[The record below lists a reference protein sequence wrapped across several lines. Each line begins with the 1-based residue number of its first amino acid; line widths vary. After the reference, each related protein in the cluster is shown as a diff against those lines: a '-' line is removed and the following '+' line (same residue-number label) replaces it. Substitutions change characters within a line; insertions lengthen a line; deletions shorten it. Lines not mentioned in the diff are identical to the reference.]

1 MLKITSAELTDS
13 GSYQV
18 IIQGTAGSVASN
30 PALVTVN
37 PARIQAVVGEA
48 LTWTLPADPNVSS
61 YSVTRL
67 PPGLLF
73 DANAGTISGTPH
85 RAGVWVVQIK
95 GVNGVSIV
103 RSAQLPIQVAPL
115 NAGLVGR
122 FNGLVAKSAELNDN
136 LGSRIDCVVS
146 SSGVASGRLISSK
159 GSAAFIGSLKT
170 TLSNPTEAT
179 LSVPVS
185 LFGSGQNLQLD
196 LLFDASSQRISGE
209 VVLKSSVANPQ
220 SAAVAVVFGWGN
232 SWGRFRA
239 AGYAG
244 DYRFHMM
251 PDSSPADS
259 PQGYGYGSA
268 FVSRETGGVSLWG
281 SLADSQ
287 RISSACALGPS
298 GEVLIYSTLYGG
310 SGSCVGEVRLEKG
323 AIVPVENTIAGPLN
337 WSKKGWGAR
346 GAKVSPQNF
355 EATLEVQGRFFR
367 SANSRLLNLQSARRS
382 VGAQLGIG
390 LAEWINQPVNLQV
403 AGGVQ
408 IRVLIPSN
416 IYALKMQTID
426 RQVGFF
432 SGGFEIPSASLQGQ
446 KRQAS
451 FSGQIVNDVQDSKG
465 YGFFLAPREPEA
477 GAQLDTSILYSGK
490 VTLDVP

>member
-1 MLKITSAELTDS
+1 
-13 GSYQV
+13 
-18 IIQGTAGSVASN
+18 
-30 PALVTVN
+30 
-37 PARIQAVVGEA
+37 
-48 LTWTLPADPNVSS
+48 
-61 YSVTRL
+61 
-67 PPGLLF
+67 
-73 DANAGTISGTPH
+73 
-85 RAGVWVVQIK
+85 
-95 GVNGVSIV
+95 
-103 RSAQLPIQVAPL
+103 
-115 NAGLVGR
+115 
-122 FNGLVAKSAELNDN
+122 
-136 LGSRIDCVVS
+136 
-146 SSGVASGRLISSK
+146 
-159 GSAAFIGSLKT
+159 
-170 TLSNPTEAT
+170 
-179 LSVPVS
+179 
-185 LFGSGQNLQLD
+185 
-196 LLFDASSQRISGE
+196 
-209 VVLKSSVANPQ
+209 
-220 SAAVAVVFGWGN
+220 
-232 SWGRFRA
+232 
-239 AGYAG
+239 
-244 DYRFHMM
+244 
-251 PDSSPADS
+251 
-259 PQGYGYGSA
+259 
-268 FVSRETGGVSLWG
+268 
-281 SLADSQ
+281 
-287 RISSACALGPS
+287 
-298 GEVLIYSTLYGG
+298 
-310 SGSCVGEVRLEKG
+310 LEKG